1 MRVLISISY
10 NGRDFSGFQYQHD
23 YRTVQGTIEKQLT
36 RMHKTFVRIHASSR
50 TDAGVH
56 ALEQYF
62 HFDTTI
68 DLPAEK
74 WMFILNRAMPK
85 DIVIKSARMV
95 PDDFHSRF
103 DALDKT
109 YRYKVYTGDR
119 NPFYEGLKTHYPY
132 ELNIEAM
139 KEAMAPFVGVHD
151 FTTFSSAKAEIK
163 NKVREIKA
171 FELIETDD
179 GFEFV
184 ITGSGFLYNMVRI
197 IVAYVMEVGRGI
209 RQADTLNM
217 IAAKDRTIIPKTAP
231 AEGLYLEKVKYENI
245 TGG

>member
-10 NGRDFSGFQYQHD
+10 NGRNFSGFQYQHD

-36 RMHKTFVRIHASSR
+36 RMHKTFVRINASSR

-56 ALEQYF
+56 ALQQYF

-68 DLPAEK
+68 NLPPEK
-74 WMFILNRAMPK
+74 WKFILNNAMPN
-85 DIVIKSARMV
+85 DIRVNDVRIVA
-95 PDDFHSRF
+95 DDFHSRF

-109 YRYKVYTGDR
+109 YRYKVYTAEK
-119 NPFYEGLKTHYPY
+119 NPFYDGLKTHYPY
-132 ELNIEAM
+132 QLNIESMKQAM
-139 KEAMAPFVGVHD
+139 EPFIGIHD

-179 GFEFV
+179 GFEFT

-197 IVAYVMEVGRGI
+197 LVAYVLEVGRGI
-209 RQADTLNM
+209 RQADTLKM
-217 IAAKDRTIIPKTAP
+217 IAAKDRTLIPKTAP
-231 AEGLYLEKVKYENI
+231 AEGLYLEKVNYKVI
-245 TGG
+245 KDA